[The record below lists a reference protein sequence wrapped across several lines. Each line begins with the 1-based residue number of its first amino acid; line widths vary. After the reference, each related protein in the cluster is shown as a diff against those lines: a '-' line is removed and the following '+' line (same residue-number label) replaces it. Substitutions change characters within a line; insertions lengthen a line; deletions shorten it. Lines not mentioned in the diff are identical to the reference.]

1 VRELKK
7 RQQKER
13 EKEVKRREKQLDK
26 EKAERAAQAR
36 LKMEQEAY
44 QLQVRLACLM
54 MLLPAGICPC
64 MPFTHSPV
72 LATQYLTAIF
82 GDQAV
87 GHRISLDGPIS
98 WHSSQQSLDCLP
110 HTKFTTSCLSFQML
124 SHTSLCLCAATGCC
138 IGTENRSNGGQLE

>member
-98 WHSSQQSLDCLP
+98 WPQLSAIPGLFATHQVYNIMPIFSDAVP
-110 HTKFTTSCLSFQML
+110 HITLLVRCYRLLHWHRK
-124 SHTSLCLCAATGCC
+124 
-138 IGTENRSNGGQLE
+138 